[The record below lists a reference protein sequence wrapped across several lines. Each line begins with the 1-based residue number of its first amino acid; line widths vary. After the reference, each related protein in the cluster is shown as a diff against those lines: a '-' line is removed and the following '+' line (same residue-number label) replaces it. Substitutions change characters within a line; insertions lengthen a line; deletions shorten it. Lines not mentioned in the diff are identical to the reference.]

1 MFQKSTIL
9 VLVFGVFGFFLVAE
23 TFPIKIKDIQ
33 FLFPPQNTIISEN
46 SKNLYET
53 KIDRQV
59 GDSEEEEKIRKDCI
73 KKQNSENSETEST
86 TTSSAIQEDSG
97 NFNDTSPINGTIVD
111 DPMEVKI
118 YRAECD
124 D

>member
-1 MFQKSTIL
+1 MSFS
-9 VLVFGVFGFFLVAE
+9 
-23 TFPIKIKDIQ
+23 DIQ

-59 GDSEEEEKIRKDCI
+59 GDSEEEENIRKDCI
-73 KKQNSENSETEST
+73 QKQNSENSEAGSS
-86 TTSSAIQEDSG
+86 TTSSALPEDSG